1 MSRRATWEVP
11 GNGKERYQTEMVR
24 GRRLRPVQ
32 LVLLGWA
39 LVSFLVALSPAGTGG
54 LPRVLD
60 EVVFLTLGPGCALM
74 VLLCR
79 TLPPPVAGVL
89 SIAASLTVLVLSS
102 MLLLVVGGW
111 TVWGVAA
118 LVTAATAVFTLVP
131 SGMWRS

>member
-1 MSRRATWEVP
+1 
-11 GNGKERYQTEMVR
+11 
-24 GRRLRPVQ
+24 
-32 LVLLGWA
+32 
-39 LVSFLVALSPAGTGG
+39 
-54 LPRVLD
+54 
-60 EVVFLTLGPGCALM
+60 M